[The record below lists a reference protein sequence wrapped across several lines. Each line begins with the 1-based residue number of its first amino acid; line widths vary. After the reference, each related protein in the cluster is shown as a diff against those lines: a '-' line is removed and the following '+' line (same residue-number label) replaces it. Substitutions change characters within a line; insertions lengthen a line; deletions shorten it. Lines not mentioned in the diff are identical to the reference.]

1 MVARTARK
9 QEGASSLMAKAMKT
23 IRESLNYPPPFAEYF
38 AANHVLF
45 NRVVAFYFEVIQA
58 HEGVLDL
65 TAKEALTALETLTH
79 ATEKNPSPLL
89 PLTEIAQGI
98 PAMFRRA
105 AINAALGSARSFS
118 SSLKNWRTRKA
129 RAEAKQGRT
138 GAKKAWRRAPACPS
152 QAMEQV
158 SSLVCGN
165 VERAYRFIHPS
176 QSVDGHL
183 LELGQGAHVLT
194 RTARW

>member
-1 MVARTARK
+1 
-9 QEGASSLMAKAMKT
+9 MAKAMQT

-65 TAKEALTALETLTH
+65 TAKEALT
-79 ATEKNPSPLL
+79 
-89 PLTEIAQGI
+89 EIAEGI

-105 AINAALGSARSFS
+105 AINAALGSARSFA

-194 RTARW
+194 RTARWL